1 MDSASVD
8 TRLPV
13 DDNAPSTPHLS
24 ADQKMRVVS
33 KFIAQARRDI
43 STTLRDTRDDD
54 TVFVLLGSLR
64 PHPDGDGMASLAPIP
79 RKLRESD
86 IVDFGTHRTGVQFCL
101 DQIRSLKPTAHEAS
115 DVIVGVRFSDGDIF
129 TVITRVA

>member
-1 MDSASVD
+1 MTSASVD
-8 TRLPV
+8 THFPV
-13 DDNAPSTPHLS
+13 DEDAPSTIRLS
-24 ADQKMRVVS
+24 AEQKMRIVS
-33 KFIAQARRDI
+33 RFVTQARRDI
-43 STTLRDTRDDD
+43 STTLRDTRDED

-64 PHPDGDGMASLAPIP
+64 PHPGGDSMATLAPIP
-79 RKLRESD
+79 CKVREAD
-86 IVDFGTHRTGVQFCL
+86 IVGFGKHRTGVQFCL